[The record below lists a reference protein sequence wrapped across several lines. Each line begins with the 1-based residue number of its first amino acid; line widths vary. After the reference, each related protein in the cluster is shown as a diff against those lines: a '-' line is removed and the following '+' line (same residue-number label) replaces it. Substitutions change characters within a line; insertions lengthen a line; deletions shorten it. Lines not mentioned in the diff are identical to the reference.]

1 MWRRWRVRE
10 FNFGLPS
17 FQTSYSAVSCQIS
30 SFFALLIATIRKKV
44 ETVIHSDNSF
54 ATVAFL
60 RIKDAVL
67 ESKSAESLTA
77 SIPPLLSDQ
86 YNAVR
91 NTILSSQEKSRTAE
105 LPSMNQPALTF
116 NHSTMATSSLQK
128 NNWVAISNVQTN
140 GFQSESDMTVEEE
153 VTKCFQIL
161 TGRFNNF
168 IHDFLKP

>member
-1 MWRRWRVRE
+1 M
-10 FNFGLPS
+10 
-17 FQTSYSAVSCQIS
+17 
-30 SFFALLIATIRKKV
+30 
-44 ETVIHSDNSF
+44 
-54 ATVAFL
+54 

-67 ESKSAESLTA
+67 ESKSAEPLAA

-105 LPSMNQPALTF
+105 LLSMNQPALTF
-116 NHSTMATSSLQK
+116 NHSIMTTSSLQR

-140 GFQSESDMTVEEE
+140 SFQSESDMTLEEE

-161 TGRFNNF
+161 AGRFNNF